1 MEGRPLSKI
10 GANRR
15 RWAGLLV
22 AVFHACLSLASP
34 ATQVLAHGI
43 PEGVRAAIGGAIVA
57 GTLLAV
63 AYW

>member
-1 MEGRPLSKI
+1 MEGRPLSKVEKS
-10 GANRR
+10 RP
-15 RWAGLLV
+15 RWLGLLV

-43 PEGVRAAIGGAIVA
+43 PEGVRAAIGAAIGA